1 MFYIKCRSVRPLMQ
15 YGRRL
20 GLFAELAL
28 RARLTTARVFSDKQ
42 IDTWAMV
49 VKENGIKAD

>member
-1 MFYIKCRSVRPLMQ
+1 MQ

-28 RARLTTARVFSDKQ
+28 RAHLTTARVLSDKQ
-42 IDTWAMV
+42 TDTWARV

>member
-1 MFYIKCRSVRPLMQ
+1 MQ

-49 VKENGIKAD
+49 VKENGIKVD